1 MKKQKEKLPR
11 AFKKKW
17 VAALRSGK
25 YKQGKNLLYNQMH
38 ETYCC
43 LGVAGVICGNNRDQL
58 TEFGSLDRKV
68 HNNIP
73 ELLFGISTGSTP
85 YKLSIFNDNGKS
97 FRWIAAYVDRYL

>member
-25 YKQGKNLLYNQMH
+25 YKQGMHVLYNPDK

-43 LGVAGVICGNNRDQL
+43 LGVAGIICGNIPDQL
-58 TEFGSLDRKV
+58 IGYGSLDAPLIK
-68 HNNIP
+68 IP
-73 ELLFGISTGSTP
+73 KSLFGLSAGSTP
-85 YKLSIFNDNGKS
+85 NKLSIFNDNGKS
-97 FRWIAAYVDRYL
+97 FRWIAAYIDRYL